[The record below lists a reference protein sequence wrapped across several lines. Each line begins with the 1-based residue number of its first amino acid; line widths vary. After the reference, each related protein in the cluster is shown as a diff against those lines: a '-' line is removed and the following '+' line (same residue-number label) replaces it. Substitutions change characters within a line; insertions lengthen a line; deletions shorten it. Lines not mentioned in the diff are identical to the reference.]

1 MNHLDQDESP
11 DWKDDIDAFED
22 QLRSLRPTPPAR
34 SWNSMSESIETTL
47 GRTSADHSISPATS
61 VWRPIISH
69 SITAAIGLAVGVA
82 VMLLQPLGDPGLVDA
97 TGNSNSSSL
106 PIQVVDD
113 QASDRSQRTAS
124 DLQTQ
129 DSVLVAGQNVS
140 NGHRQAKLLRRSH
153 RLSQTNWNS
162 TALRA
167 FGSTDERLVS
177 GREWLMEPSRDQR
190 FAQPEDSD
198 AGSTRLDQTDHE
210 SIDEPV
216 LSPRSFP
223 RSLDDLTYLPTLGN
237 PFCEAEGFSS

>member
-140 NGHRQAKLLRRSH
+140 NRHR
-153 RLSQTNWNS
+153 
-162 TALRA
+162 
-167 FGSTDERLVS
+167 
-177 GREWLMEPSRDQR
+177 
-190 FAQPEDSD
+190 
-198 AGSTRLDQTDHE
+198 
-210 SIDEPV
+210 
-216 LSPRSFP
+216 
-223 RSLDDLTYLPTLGN
+223 
-237 PFCEAEGFSS
+237 